1 MEKLIELTDEELKT
15 VEGGSLLIVIAA
27 LIDNGIGIWAGMRE
41 EKQK

>member
-27 LIDNGIGIWAGMRE
+27 LIGIGIGIWAGMRE